1 MAVDVTEVSKL
12 DVEPG
17 TLPETMAAWVIRQER
32 EGEPKDAFQ
41 IEEIEVPEP
50 GAFEVI
56 VRVMA
61 AGVNFNNVWAAL
73 GKPVSVFG
81 YGDHPEYGHHIGGS
95 DASGIVWKVGEGVT
109 RWKPGD
115 EVVIHC
121 NQASYED
128 VEVHGLD
135 PMAAPSQEIW
145 GYETTWGSFAQFT
158 KVQAQQLLPKPRNLS
173 WVESSAYGL
182 TYFTAYRMLI
192 DRCNIQAGHN
202 VLIWGAAGGL
212 GVFAT
217 QLCKAAGANAVGVV
231 SSDEKGELVK
241 QLGAVD
247 YVNRNEF
254 GEMMRTDANHPA
266 VDPAAEKERFKA
278 SRGFA
283 KRVKEIL
290 GDAPDIVFEH
300 VGQATFPTSVF
311 TVKPFGKVVI
321 CGATSGYNARLRR
334 PLPVDEAEG
343 DPRLALRQRVRVH
356 ARQPADGRG
365 QDPPGA
371 LAGDGVRRRPRGAPD
386 APREPPLGQDLD
398 PRRRHR
404 RRRGQARGRRGR
416 DLGRGRRLARTL
428 GVATREPGGPLHRMA
443 HRALPA
449 RPFLTIWTPRSIAP
463 SPTGQRRVHHPQRG
477 RHPAHPPGDGVGEP
491 SRPRALVVLRRAL
504 GAAPG
509 GAVVL
514 PQADRRPLARAGRR
528 RGAAELQR
536 TLLTPSP

>member
-1 MAVDVTEVSKL
+1 MAVDVKEVSKL

-41 IEEIEVPEP
+41 LEEIEVPEP

-61 AGVNFNNVWAAL
+61 AGVNFNNVWASL

-95 DASGIVWKVGEGVT
+95 DGSGIVWKVGEGVT

-173 WVESSAYGL
+173 WVDSSAYGL
-182 TYFTAYRMLI
+182 TYFTAYRMLM
-192 DRCNIQAGHN
+192 DRCDIQAGHN

-212 GVFAT
+212 GVFAV
-217 QLCKAAGANAVGVV
+217 QLAKAAGANAVGVV

-247 YVNRNEF
+247 YINRNEF
-254 GEMMRTDANHPA
+254 GEMMRTDENHPF
-266 VDPAAEKERFKA
+266 VDPAADKERFGA
-278 SRGFA
+278 SRAFA
-283 KRVKEIL
+283 KKVKGIL

-321 CGATSGYNARLRR
+321 CGATSGFNLDFDVRYLWMKQKEILGSHFANAYECWRANQLM
-334 PLPVDEAEG
+334 AEG
-343 DPRLALRQRVRVH
+343 KVRPVLSD
-356 ARQPADGRG
+356 AMPF
-365 QDPPGA
+365 
-371 LAGDGVRRRPRGAPD
+371 DGVPEAHQMLHENRHTGKITIRVGATTTTRASTRTARARSGPRSAPSAD
-386 APREPPLGQDLD
+386 RLG
-398 PRRRHR
+398 
-404 RRRGQARGRRGR
+404 
-416 DLGRGRRLARTL
+416 LGGD
-428 GVATREPGGPLHRMA
+428 GGPLHRMA
-443 HRALPA
+443 PRALPA
-449 RPFLTIWTPRSIAP
+449 RQVPRDLDPCPRPRAR
-463 SPTGQRRVHHPQRG
+463 TRRPGRLPQPQRG
-477 RHPAHPPGDGVGEP
+477 RPAPRPSGDRVG
-491 SRPRALVVLRRAL
+491 RPRRSRALVVLRGAL
-504 GAAPG
+504 GDAP
-509 GAVVL
+509 
-514 PQADRRPLARAGRR
+514 
-528 RGAAELQR
+528 RGA
-536 TLLTPSP
+536 